1 MEACAGA
8 AMDALRAFA
17 NAAGADQAGDD
28 EQAEDD
34 EPSDAGAPLDDVLA
48 DLLAAQ
54 PGVLDEPLPPLSLLL
69 TAAGLEVAHG
79 VVMLAGAPWDPDEVE
94 DLSAEEIRW
103 FTLTRGFL
111 WTHAA
116 DETSTEELDRFL
128 TVLTLS
134 PLVLERVADEVE
146 RNPVDAAL
154 LEAARRAAATPT
166 QRAAAALLAARAA
179 EGNGR
184 PVEAERLVLEALGHD
199 PDLEPALRDAADY
212 AATRG
217 DAAGADAHLRRAGD
231 PPDDGLRRALQPL
244 LVSPPRTTP
253 RNSPCPCGSGRKYK
267 LCCLRTPV
275 HPLSTRAQARYASI
289 ATYTVR
295 AASVE
300 VARQYAE
307 LAVPEAA
314 MFMLDLAIFDAGI
327 LDDYL
332 DEREELLPDDERAL
346 VARWRSVPLAPYEV
360 TVVQPGVSVTI
371 RPLLGGDPVR
381 LADRSLSRGVR
392 RLDLLVARALDDGAG
407 PALLAHPL
415 RVDRMRRRALL
426 ELFDG
431 GYEPWAVAAF
441 FGPEPPPVLR
451 NREGQLLVQCTATYD
466 VPGAEAEAAWGRLAA
481 ELEEDDG
488 PDRLLAVGELDDGER
503 VIRGWVRRVEG
514 RLEVETNSVER
525 LRALQQQVLAA
536 APGAQL
542 VSESIVPVQEL
553 LAEGRRDLE
562 SGRDRDTEAGRPAV
576 SAPGLPP
583 DEEAA
588 LLEQVMLEY
597 EQRWLDHK
605 LPALDGRTP
614 RQAAADGGSRLAELH
629 ALLDDLQWQTDTAG
643 GGMSATRIRRHLGL
657 TND

>member
-1 MEACAGA
+1 
-8 AMDALRAFA
+8 
-17 NAAGADQAGDD
+17 
-28 EQAEDD
+28 
-34 EPSDAGAPLDDVLA
+34 
-48 DLLAAQ
+48 
-54 PGVLDEPLPPLSLLL
+54 
-69 TAAGLEVAHG
+69 
-79 VVMLAGAPWDPDEVE
+79 
-94 DLSAEEIRW
+94 
-103 FTLTRGFL
+103 
-111 WTHAA
+111 
-116 DETSTEELDRFL
+116 
-128 TVLTLS
+128 
-134 PLVLERVADEVE
+134 
-146 RNPVDAAL
+146 
-154 LEAARRAAATPT
+154 
-166 QRAAAALLAARAA
+166 
-179 EGNGR
+179 
-184 PVEAERLVLEALGHD
+184 
-199 PDLEPALRDAADY
+199 
-212 AATRG
+212 
-217 DAAGADAHLRRAGD
+217 
-231 PPDDGLRRALQPL
+231 
-244 LVSPPRTTP
+244 
-253 RNSPCPCGSGRKYK
+253 
-267 LCCLRTPV
+267 
-275 HPLSTRAQARYASI
+275 
-289 ATYTVR
+289 
-295 AASVE
+295 
-300 VARQYAE
+300 
-307 LAVPEAA
+307 
-314 MFMLDLAIFDAGI
+314 
-327 LDDYL
+327 
-332 DEREELLPDDERAL
+332 
-346 VARWRSVPLAPYEV
+346 
-360 TVVQPGVSVTI
+360 
-371 RPLLGGDPVR
+371 VR

-525 LRALQQQVLAA
+525 LGALQQQVLAA

-562 SGRDRDTEAGRPAV
+562 SGRDRDTEAGRLAV
-576 SAPGLPP
+576 PAPGLPP

-597 EQRWLDHK
+597 EQRWLDHE